1 MGRGINLSP
10 LGLYQWDQTI
20 FDLMQI
26 PSALDK
32 PTLIDNLLS
41 ETAELEVLYPNPVV
55 LKNLVGVCS
64 AKQID
69 IWNRL
74 YATTQYEYNPIENY
88 NRYETGSTDG
98 AGTTTHSGTDTTTEN
113 TAYGGIDGRTE
124 SIMHGGT
131 DTVTHQSAEGGT
143 QGEQTTGQSALGGTD
158 TVTHANTEGGTQ
170 GEQLAKQSAL
180 GGTDTVT
187 HSNTEGGTQ
196 GESSTGSV
204 THGGTDT
211 VTHSNTEGGTQGES
225 STGSVTLGGSDSVA
239 GTDTKGH
246 WIAGFNSTPVSASDD
261 GLVKQTRDQ
270 DDATTTT
277 TYGKTESTTGSST
290 TTFGKTENGSDATAY
305 GKTESTTGSSTTT
318 FGKTES
324 GSDATA
330 YGKTENITE
339 QRTYG
344 QTISKMGGM
353 THGEQVETTQEG
365 SHEIHAHGNIGVT
378 TTQKLIREQRD
389 IELFNLY
396 DIIIEDFKMR
406 FCILI
411 Y

>member
-1 MGRGINLSP
+1 MGRMATMSP
-10 LGLYQWDQTI
+10 LGLYRWDDTI

-26 PSALDK
+26 PEALDK

-55 LKNLVGVCS
+55 FKNLVGVWS

-88 NRYETGSTDG
+88 NRYETGSEDG
-98 AGTTTHSGTDTTTEN
+98 SGRTTHSGTDTTADT
-113 TAYGGIDGRTE
+113 TTYGGTDGRTE
-124 SIMHGGT
+124 AIMHSGS
-131 DTVTHQSAEGGT
+131 DTNTRQMAEGGT
-143 QGEQTTGQSALGGTD
+143 E
-158 TVTHANTEGGTQ
+158 
-170 GEQLAKQSAL
+170 
-180 GGTDTVT
+180 
-187 HSNTEGGTQ
+187 
-196 GESSTGSV
+196 GESTTAQMAQGGQDAVTGS
-204 THGGTDT
+204 
-211 VTHSNTEGGTQGES
+211 
-225 STGSVTLGGSDSVA
+225 
-239 GTDTKGH
+239 DTKGH
-246 WIAGFNSTPVSASDD
+246 WIAGFDSTASGQND

-277 TYGKTESTTGSST
+277 
-290 TTFGKTENGSDATAY
+290 AY
-305 GKTESTTGSSTTT
+305 GKTESDAGSKTTT

-324 GSDATA
+324 ESDTTA
-330 YGKTENITE
+330 YGKTENVSE

-344 QTISKMGGM
+344 QTIQKAGNM
-353 THGEQVETTQEG
+353 THGEQIATTNGG
-365 SHEIHAHGNIGVT
+365 SHELHAHGNIGVT
-378 TTQKLIREQRD
+378 TTQKLIREQREVD
-389 IELFNLY
+389 LFNLY

>member
-1 MGRGINLSP
+1 MGRAVNLSP
-10 LGLYQWDQTI
+10 LGLYQWDETI

-26 PSALDK
+26 PKALDK
-32 PTLIDNLLS
+32 QTLIDNLLA

-55 LKNLVGVCS
+55 FKNLVGVWS
-64 AKQID
+64 HKQID

-98 AGTTTHSGTDTTTEN
+98 TGRTTHGGTDTTTEN
-113 TAYGGIDGRTE
+113 TSYSGSDERTE
-124 SIMHGGT
+124 ALRHGGT
-131 DTVTHQSAEGGT
+131 DTTTHS
-143 QGEQTTGQSALGGTD
+143 
-158 TVTHANTEGGTQ
+158 NTEGGTQ
-170 GEQLAKQSAL
+170 AEQGTKQNAL

-196 GESSTGSV
+196 GEQATKQN
-204 THGGTDT
+204 TLGGTDT
-211 VTHSNTEGGTQGES
+211 VTHSNTEGGTQGENTTS
-225 STGSVTLGGSDSVA
+225 RLANSGSDVVTGS
-239 GTDTKGH
+239 DTKGH
-246 WIAGFNSTPVSASDD
+246 WIAGFDSSASGQDD

-277 TYGKTESTTGSST
+277 QYGKVESGTGSKTTTFGKTENGSDATAYGRTESETDNKT

-305 GKTESTTGSSTTT
+305 GKTESETDSITTT
-318 FGKTES
+318 FGKTEN

-330 YGKTENITE
+330 YGKTENVTE
-339 QRTYG
+339 QRKYG
-344 QTISKMGGM
+344 QNINKTGGI
-353 THGEQVETTQEG
+353 THGEQIATTQEG
-365 SHEIHAHGNIGVT
+365 SHELHAHGNIGVT

-389 IELFNLY
+389 IERFNLY